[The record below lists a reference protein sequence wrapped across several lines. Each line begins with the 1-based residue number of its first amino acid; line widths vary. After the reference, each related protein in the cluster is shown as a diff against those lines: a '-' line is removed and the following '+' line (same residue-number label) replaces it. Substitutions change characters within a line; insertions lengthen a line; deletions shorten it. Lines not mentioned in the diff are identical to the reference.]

1 MTHSRIF
8 AAAIAVAALFA
19 FMTTPHAQDNE
30 KEKAAPAW
38 SVES

>member
-19 FMTTPHAQDNE
+19 FMTTPHAQDSE